1 MRSLPGRSSICA
13 ALLLLLLPAP
23 GLAADGQEQRHF
35 RRWVAQGQAGA
46 VAAYESYLRAQGV
59 MGIVPTGQ
67 LLRTASDWDKQACR
81 DVGALPFEVPPR
93 ELWPQA
99 VRTLKLVALLR
110 ERRILPAFEVVSAY
124 RNPQVEQCADGA
136 GKRHP
141 TSGALDIVPLAP
153 ADLQPAVERLCE
165 FWWTEGRKYDM
176 GFSLYPSMRMHID
189 TTRYSTWGE
198 NRKFETS
205 VCRR

>member
-1 MRSLPGRSSICA
+1 MRALPGRLLLCA
-13 ALLLLLLPAP
+13 ALLVVLAPPGPAP
-23 GLAADGQEQRHF
+23 DGPDQRHVGQ
-35 RRWVAQGQAGA
+35 WVAQGDAGA
-46 VAAYESYLRAQGV
+46 VAAYESYLRAEGV
-59 MGIVPTGQ
+59 LGIVPMEQ
-67 LLRTASDWDKQACR
+67 LLRTATDWDKPACR

-93 ELWPQA
+93 ELWPHA

-124 RNPQVEQCADGA
+124 RNPQVEHCADGA

-141 TSGALDIVPLAP
+141 TGGALDIVPLAP
-153 ADLQPAVERLCE
+153 EDLEPAVGRLCD
-165 FWWTEGRKYDM
+165 FWWTEGRQHDM
-176 GFSLYPSMRMHID
+176 GFSLYPSGRMHID

-198 NRKFETS
+198 NRKYETS